1 MSDGFPDTLR
11 LVGRRAAY
19 LEHMTGRHCSTRDL
33 VDALGESRSTAGR
46 ALRRLEEAGL
56 VERTADG
63 YTTTTVGR
71 LLAEWYRDTVDA
83 GRALLSA
90 GPVLEP
96 LPADSGLGPALLAGA
111 ETELAD
117 GPTPYQS
124 PDRVERAVEGA
135 DRLRVLAPTVA
146 DPRHLTLYRDAVA
159 AGADLELVLAPD
171 LLDGLAS
178 QFPGPLADLDRA
190 EGATVATA
198 EVPPFSLVLAESG
211 DAGEVVVLVY
221 TAGMALHG
229 VVHNDS
235 PAAVEWARG
244 RFRAVAD
251 RASGA
256 EERLTAV
263 GAEDGPDLPGATPEL
278 PLALREEGV
287 ELVDGRYFERRSPA
301 PPATAWRTGLEIAE
315 VNAGY
320 ALARETERGSG
331 RVELADLL
339 VDRLRAGGPVAL
351 LGPRGSGK
359 STVCREVACRWH
371 DAGEGVVL
379 YRAAGAGAP
388 LASTALLRD
397 YLDRAD
403 GHALVVVE
411 DAVDGEANAVFELM
425 RSLSGRGDVSFLL
438 DARLSAWREPSAF
451 PADAG
456 LEAFRADAVETVRM
470 PPLDER
476 ECERLIDHFQAT
488 VGRELELPA
497 EELLSAA
504 RAGGQDRPGGMVLAL
519 HRLSLHADPLA
530 GYDATTPTTLVEDVQ
545 RARRELSAA
554 GSGVLDA
561 GVLVNACNAAGL
573 GYEPAY
579 VHALGP
585 EVGHDAVREAVDRLE
600 GRALFAGP
608 GGHRTVHPAWSVA
621 FLEELLD
628 EDGAARR
635 FGRGVSALLALADDP
650 ERRAAVRRELGEGS
664 ALDVE
669 DWTAWAEDV
678 IDRLFDLGSEQP
690 GLAPLFG
697 PPGEGSIDLPAACP
711 DATGRDCAERRGEMY
726 LDAGRFDAAE
736 AEFRALREVAENLD
750 GDAATELDARSLA
763 NLGKAARRRGEF
775 GVAESYARRALE
787 RYRALEDDRGRSDC
801 LNNLGVAVGARG
813 EYDDAAEHLERALAI
828 RREVANRRA
837 VAKTLNNL
845 GIVAAERGD
854 PEGAEERFRE
864 ALELERATGT
874 EYATASTL
882 NNLGRLAWLGDRGS
896 EAREYYRRSFRIARD
911 AGDRELQATALFNI
925 GQLALEQG
933 EPAREYL
940 ERSLAL
946 REEVGDR
953 HGRAECHRELGRLAR
968 EGGDL
973 ESAREHL
980 RAAVDSYRE
989 TGPPAEAVE
998 AFEALID
1005 VCEAAGD
1012 RAAAARLCGEAVELA
1027 AEAEMDERRDE
1038 FEQRRAALGS

>member
-1 MSDGFPDTLR
+1 MSDGFPDTLQ

-19 LEHMTGRHCSTRDL
+19 LEHMAGRHCSTRDL

-46 ALRRLEEAGL
+46 ALRRLEEADL

-63 YTTTTVGR
+63 YTTTTAGR
-71 LLAEWYRDTVDA
+71 LLAEWYRDAVDA
-83 GRALLSA
+83 GSALLSA
-90 GPVLEP
+90 GPVIEP
-96 LPADSGLGPALLAGA
+96 LPADAGLRPDLLIGA
-111 ETELAD
+111 DTEVAK

-124 PDRVERAVEGA
+124 PDRVERAVKGA

-159 AGADLELVLAPD
+159 EGAELELVLAPD

-190 EGATVATA
+190 EQATVATA
-198 EVPPFSLVLAESG
+198 DVPPFSLVLAESG
-211 DAGEVVVLVY
+211 DIGEVVVLVY

-229 VVHNDS
+229 VIHNDS
-235 PAAVEWARG
+235 PAAVEWAHE

-256 EERLTAV
+256 DERLAAV
-263 GAEDGPDLPGATPEL
+263 EAENSPDLPGTTPEL

-287 ELVDGRYFERRSPA
+287 QLINGRYFERRSPA

-320 ALARETERGSG
+320 ALTRETRRDGERVG
-331 RVELADLL
+331 LADLL
-339 VDRLRAGGPVAL
+339 VERLRAGGPVAL
-351 LGPRGSGK
+351 LGPHGSGK
-359 STVCREVACRWH
+359 STVCREVACRWY

-379 YRAAGAGAP
+379 YRATGAGEP
-388 LASTALLRD
+388 LSSTTLLRD
-397 YLDRAD
+397 YLDRAE

-411 DAVDGEANAVFELM
+411 DAVGAEATAVFELM
-425 RSLSGRGDVSFLL
+425 RSLSGREEVSFLL
-438 DARLSAWREPSAF
+438 DARPSAWRDPPAF
-451 PADAG
+451 PTDAG
-456 LEAFRADAVETVRM
+456 LEAFRTDAVETVRM

-476 ECERLIDHFQAT
+476 ECERLIDHFEAT
-488 VGRELELPA
+488 VGQELELPA

-504 RAGGQDRPGGMVLAL
+504 RSGGQHRPGGMVLAL

-530 GYDATTPTTLVEDVQ
+530 GYDADTPTTLVEDVK
-545 RARRELSAA
+545 RVRRELSAA

-585 EVGHDAVREAVDRLE
+585 EVGHNAVWEAIDRLE

-608 GGHRTVHPAWSVA
+608 DGHRTVHPAWSVA
-621 FLEELLD
+621 FLEELQD

-635 FGRGVSALLALADDP
+635 FGKGVSALLALADEP
-650 ERRAAVRRELGEGS
+650 ERRAAVRQELGETP

-678 IDRLFDLGSEQP
+678 LDRLFDLGSEQP

-697 PPGEGSIDLPAACP
+697 PPGEGSIDLPAACSE
-711 DATGRDCAERRGEMY
+711 ATAHDCAKRRGEMY
-726 LDAGRFDAAE
+726 LDAGQFGAAE
-736 AEFRALREVAENLD
+736 AEFRALREAVEDLAEE
-750 GDAATELDARSLA
+750 AATELDARCLA

-775 GVAESYARRALE
+775 ETAESYARRALE
-787 RYRALEDDRGRSDC
+787 RYRALEDDEGRGDC
-801 LNNLGVAVGARG
+801 LNNLGVAIGARG
-813 EYDDAAEHLERALAI
+813 EYDAAAELLEQALAL
-828 RREVANRRA
+828 RRQVADRRA

-854 PEGAEERFRE
+854 LEGAEERFQE
-864 ALELERATGT
+864 ALELERAAGT
-874 EYATASTL
+874 EYGTASTL
-882 NNLGRLAWLGDRGS
+882 NNLGRLAWLGDRPG
-896 EAREYYRRSFRIARD
+896 EAQEYYRRSFRIARD

-925 GQLALEQG
+925 GQLSLEEG

-968 EGGDL
+968 EESDL
-973 ESAREHL
+973 EAAREHL
-980 RAAVDSYRE
+980 RAAVDGYQE
-989 TGPPAEAVE
+989 TGPLSEAVD

-1012 RAAAARLCGEAVELA
+1012 RAAAARLCDEAVELA